1 MRKEIKNRKKE
12 TERGG
17 RGEIET
23 IEKRRRKQ
31 KTVHGQ
37 EFVKDY

>member
-31 KTVHGQ
+31 KQFTG
-37 EFVKDY
+37 KSL